1 MILTYLCCILKE
13 DLPGRVH
20 NNVSLEKIKLMAKVA
35 QGSSDELSA
44 KEVQQKLEELTQFA
58 DKMTPKALQ
67 ILNELKKSNLGPLP
81 GKQQQQQPQQQQQK
95 KARSNNRSHPYNNGK
110 QGRGGR
116 GGGGPARNQGNNR
129 PDFNEGFGP
138 IIESRPQV
146 PVWQPQPW
154 GHGPCPGT
162 EFYKNKFNGML
173 GHSVLFSLQ
182 HFIAP
187 SMT

>member
-44 KEVQQKLEELTQFA
+44 KEVQQKLEELTQLA

-129 PDFNEGFGP
+129 PDSFEGFGQ
-138 IIESRPQV
+138 IIENRPQV

-154 GHGPCPGT
+154 GHGSCPGT
-162 EFYKNKFNGML
+162 EFNKNKFNGEL
-173 GHSVLFSLQ
+173 CICLDKLDFSFFPL
-182 HFIAP
+182 
-187 SMT
+187 